1 VSPDPSA
8 SGLSASG
15 LAVPAPPTSIP
26 GTPVVVSLSAGQ
38 VLRRVHGAHD
48 AAAFNPTAQPSSLD
62 GGRFDSLDG
71 AYAYTYLGQDDEGAI
86 AETLCRDLPLS
97 GAARLVPRKRV
108 AGRRITSVEVT
119 RDLRI
124 LVLHG
129 AALSQVGAGLWLTKS
144 EADQYVATRMWATWL
159 QDQLPDI
166 DGFEYRCRHDEDRL
180 AWALF
185 DGLGSGN
192 PRAAGGL
199 RSLADTIELDV
210 GGGLVEVERVLA
222 SHNAAIEPA

>member
-1 VSPDPSA
+1 MSPDPSA
-8 SGLSASG
+8 SGGPGLIVPPPPAS
-15 LAVPAPPTSIP
+15 LP
-26 GTPVVVSLSAGQ
+26 GTPVVVPLATNTI
-38 VLRRVHGAHD
+38 LRRVHRDHD
-48 AAAFNPTAQPSSLD
+48 AAAFNPTAQPSILD

-86 AETLCRDLPLS
+86 AETLCRDLPLG
-97 GAARLVPRKRV
+97 GAVRLVPRRRI
-108 AGRRITSVEVT
+108 AGQRITSVEAM

-124 LVLHG
+124 LILHG

-144 EADQYVATRMWATWL
+144 EADQYVATRAWAAWL

-166 DGFEYRCRHDEDRL
+166 DGFQYRCRHDEDRL
-180 AWALF
+180 AWVLF

-199 RSLADTIELDV
+199 QSHPDTIALD
-210 GGGLVEVERVLA
+210 GGSGLVEVERILTC
-222 SHNAAIEPA
+222 HNAAIESA